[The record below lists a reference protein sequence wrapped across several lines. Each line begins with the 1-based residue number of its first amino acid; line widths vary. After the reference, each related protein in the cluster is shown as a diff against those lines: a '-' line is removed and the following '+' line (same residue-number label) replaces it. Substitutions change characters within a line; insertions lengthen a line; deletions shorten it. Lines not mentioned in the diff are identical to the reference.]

1 MNWNKMNNNVSW
13 KKINFNVLSKEKK
26 DKSNLYI
33 GHLNIELIIFM
44 WTYLF
49 CFKYPIEN
57 PLNES

>member
-1 MNWNKMNNNVSW
+1 MNNNVSW

-44 WTYLF
+44 
-49 CFKYPIEN
+49 
-57 PLNES
+57 